1 MASTLMNTEIAK
13 LLDSNFLTYV
23 LEGKNIDQNDEGLID
38 KLTNLLTLI
47 NDDNVELVITP
58 LLRYEFLR
66 KFAWQFES
74 EDFDKFKQ
82 AVEEFTW
89 LDISKDVTDLAT
101 DLYRLDKH
109 ESESRGVEKNLEKRK
124 FDVFHFATAKI
135 NGIELISNDKHIN
148 QLETLYQRYQNK

>member
-1 MASTLMNTEIAK
+1 MDIEIAK

-23 LEGKNIDQNDEGLID
+23 LEGKNIDGNDENLIE
-38 KLTNLLTLI
+38 KLTDLLKLI
-47 NDDNVELVITP
+47 NDDNVELAITP

-66 KFAWQFES
+66 KFGWQAEN
-74 EDFDKFKQ
+74 EDFEKFKE

-101 DLYRLDKH
+101 NLYRLDKY
-109 ESESRGVEKNLEKRK
+109 ESESRGIPKNLEKRK

-135 NGIELISNDKHIN
+135 NGIELLSNDKHIS
-148 QLETLYQRYQNK
+148 QMESLYQRYQEL

>member
-1 MASTLMNTEIAK
+1 MDIEIAK

-23 LEGKNIDQNDEGLID
+23 LEGKNIDGNDEDLIER
-38 KLTNLLTLI
+38 LTNLLALI
-47 NDDNVELVITP
+47 NDDNVELAITP

-66 KFAWQFES
+66 KFGWQAEN
-74 EDFDKFKQ
+74 EDFDKFKA

-101 DLYRLDKH
+101 NLYRLDKY
-109 ESESRGVEKNLEKRK
+109 ESETKGIAKNLEKRK

-135 NGIELISNDKHIN
+135 NGIELLSNDKHIA
-148 QLETLYQRYQNK
+148 QMQELYERYQKL

>member
-1 MASTLMNTEIAK
+1 MDTEIAK
-13 LLDSNFLTYV
+13 LLDSNFLTYL
-23 LEGKNIDQNDEGLID
+23 LEGKNIDEND
-38 KLTNLLTLI
+38 TNLIERLTDLLALI

-66 KFAWQFES
+66 KFGQNES
-74 EDFDKFKQ
+74 EDFNKFRS

-101 DLYRLDKH
+101 NLYRLDKH
-109 ESESRGVEKNLEKRK
+109 EADSKGIPKNLEKRK

-135 NGIELISNDKHIN
+135 NGIELLSNDKHID
-148 QLETLYQRYQNK
+148 QMEDLYERYQAL

>member
-1 MASTLMNTEIAK
+1 MDGEIAK

-23 LEGKNIDQNDEGLID
+23 LEGKNIDENDDNLIEQ
-38 KLTNLLTLI
+38 LTDLLALI

-66 KFAWQFES
+66 KFSWQAES
-74 EDFDKFKQ
+74 EDFNKFKA

-101 DLYRLDKH
+101 NLYRLDKH
-109 ESESRGVEKNLEKRK
+109 EAESKGVEKNLEKRK

-135 NGIELISNDKHIN
+135 NGIELLSNDKHIA
-148 QLETLYQRYQNK
+148 QMEELYRRYQASS

>member
-1 MASTLMNTEIAK
+1 MDKEIAK

-23 LEGKNIDQNDEGLID
+23 LEGKNIDENDEQLIE
-38 KLTNLLTLI
+38 KLTDLLALV
-47 NDDNVELVITP
+47 NDDNVELAITP

-66 KFAWQFES
+66 KFAWQTES
-74 EDFDKFKQ
+74 DDINKFKA

-89 LDISKDVTDLAT
+89 LDITKDVTDLAT

-109 ESESRGVEKNLEKRK
+109 ESGLQGVEKNLEKRK

-135 NGIELISNDKHIN
+135 NGIELLSNDKHIS
-148 QLETLYQRYQNK
+148 QLEALYQRYKTL

>member
-1 MASTLMNTEIAK
+1 MDTEIAK
-13 LLDSNFLTYV
+13 LLDSNFLTYL
-23 LEGKNIDQNDEGLID
+23 LEDKNIDEND
-38 KLTNLLTLI
+38 TNLIERLTDLLALI

-66 KFAWQFES
+66 KFGQNEN
-74 EDFDKFKQ
+74 EDFHKFRA

-101 DLYRLDKH
+101 NLYRLDKH
-109 ESESRGVEKNLEKRK
+109 EADSKGILKNLEKRK

-135 NGIELISNDKHIN
+135 NGIELLSNDKHID
-148 QLETLYQRYQNK
+148 QMEGLYERYQAL

>member
-1 MASTLMNTEIAK
+1 MNTEIAK

-23 LEGKNIDQNDEGLID
+23 LEGKNIDDNDEDLIK
-38 KLTNLLTLI
+38 KLTDLLELI
-47 NDDNVELVITP
+47 NDDNVELAITP

-66 KFAWQFES
+66 KFGWQVEN
-74 EDFDKFKQ
+74 EDFNKFRE

-101 DLYRLDKH
+101 NLYRLDKF
-109 ESESRGVEKNLEKRK
+109 EADNKGIAKNLEKRK

-135 NGIELISNDKHIN
+135 NGIELLSNDKHIS
-148 QLETLYQRYQNK
+148 QMEELYLRYEAL

>member
-1 MASTLMNTEIAK
+1 MNIEIAK

-23 LEGKNIDQNDEGLID
+23 LEGKNIDENDVDLLER
-38 KLTNLLTLI
+38 LTDLLALV
-47 NDDNVELVITP
+47 NDDTVELVITP

-66 KFAWQFES
+66 KFSWQHEN
-74 EDFDKFKQ
+74 EDFNKFRA

-101 DLYRLDKH
+101 DLYRLDKFEA
-109 ESESRGVEKNLEKRK
+109 ESKGIAKNLEKRK

-135 NGIELISNDKHIN
+135 NGIELLSNDKHID
-148 QLETLYQRYQNK
+148 QMEGLYERYKTYKLIS

>member
-1 MASTLMNTEIAK
+1 MNAEIAK
-13 LLDSNFLTYV
+13 LLDSNFLTYL
-23 LEGKNIDQNDEGLID
+23 LEGKNIDEND
-38 KLTNLLTLI
+38 TNLIERLTDLLALI

-66 KFAWQFES
+66 KFGQNES
-74 EDFDKFKQ
+74 KDFNKFKE

-101 DLYRLDKH
+101 NLYRLDKH
-109 ESESRGVEKNLEKRK
+109 EADSKGIPKNLEKRK

-135 NGIELISNDKHIN
+135 NGIELLSNDKHID
-148 QLETLYQRYQNK
+148 QMEDLYERYQAL

>member
-1 MASTLMNTEIAK
+1 MNTEIAK
-13 LLDSNFLTYV
+13 LLDSNFLTYL
-23 LEGKNIDQNDEGLID
+23 LEGKNIDEND
-38 KLTNLLTLI
+38 TNLIERLTDLLALI

-66 KFAWQFES
+66 KFGQNES
-74 EDFDKFKQ
+74 KDFNKFKE

-101 DLYRLDKH
+101 NLYRLDKH
-109 ESESRGVEKNLEKRK
+109 EADSKGIPKNLEKRK

-135 NGIELISNDKHIN
+135 NGIELLSNDKHID
-148 QLETLYQRYQNK
+148 QMEDLYERYQAL

>member
-1 MASTLMNTEIAK
+1 MYVEIAK

-23 LEGKNIDQNDEGLID
+23 LEGKNVDGNDNNLIER
-38 KLTNLLTLI
+38 LTNLLALI

-66 KFAWQFES
+66 KFGWQTES
-74 EDFDKFKQ
+74 EDFNKFKA

-89 LDISKDVTDLAT
+89 LDISKDVTDLAIN
-101 DLYRLDKH
+101 LYRLDKY

-135 NGIELISNDKHIN
+135 NGIELLSNDKHIA
-148 QLETLYQRYQNK
+148 QMEGLYERYQKL

>member
-1 MASTLMNTEIAK
+1 MDVEIAK

-23 LEGKNIDQNDEGLID
+23 LEGKNIDGNDEDLIE
-38 KLTNLLTLI
+38 KLTDLLELI

-66 KFAWQFES
+66 KFSWQTES
-74 EDFDKFKQ
+74 EDFNKFKA

-101 DLYRLDKH
+101 NLYRLDKH
-109 ESESRGVEKNLEKRK
+109 EADSRGVEKNLEKRK

-135 NGIELISNDKHIN
+135 NGIELLSNDKHIV
-148 QLETLYQRYQNK
+148 QMEELYKRFQAI

>member
-1 MASTLMNTEIAK
+1 MDKEIAK

-23 LEGKNIDQNDEGLID
+23 LEGKNIDEDDEQLIER
-38 KLTNLLTLI
+38 LTDLLVLI

-66 KFAWQFES
+66 KFAWQTES
-74 EDFDKFKQ
+74 DDFNKFKE

-89 LDISKDVTDLAT
+89 LDITKDVTDLSI

-109 ESESRGVEKNLEKRK
+109 EADSEGIKKNLEKRK

-135 NGIELISNDKHIN
+135 NGIELLSNDKHIS
-148 QLETLYQRYQNK
+148 QLEALYQRYELL

>member
-1 MASTLMNTEIAK
+1 MDIEIAK

-23 LEGKNIDQNDEGLID
+23 LEGKNIDENDSDLIER
-38 KLTNLLTLI
+38 LTDLLVLV

-66 KFAWQFES
+66 KFTWQTENA
-74 EDFDKFKQ
+74 DFVKFK
-82 AVEEFTW
+82 AAIEEFTW

-101 DLYRLDKH
+101 NLYRLDKY
-109 ESESRGVEKNLEKRK
+109 EADSKGIPKNLEKRK

-135 NGIELISNDKHIN
+135 NGIELLSNDKHID
-148 QLETLYQRYQNK
+148 QMEGLYERYQAL